1 MSVDAVLESLTLEEK
16 VGQVLMVGMEETY
29 LSPAL
34 KARLERFHVGNVI
47 FLGRNYVDPRQ
58 MRAFTDDLQR
68 LAAARRT
75 PIGFLTAIDQ
85 EGGVVARLVEEDHC
99 VPGNMALGP
108 LAILS
113 WREQRRE

>member
-1 MSVDAVLESLTLEEK
+1 MSVDALLESLTLEEK

-75 PIGFLTAIDQ
+75 PIGFPHRHRP
-85 EGGVVARLVEEDHC
+85 GGRSGRPPGQRRDHC
-99 VPGNMALGP
+99 VPWEHGAGGR
-108 LAILS
+108 
-113 WREQRRE
+113 WRS